1 MGCSNNIDIQYP
13 RSLVSCALQSPSD
26 YSSQMQGSLGAKRSY
41 WHTVIMSSGWA
52 RSGASLAS
60 VDHTETNVVPTT
72 ERIVEECPK

>member
-1 MGCSNNIDIQYP
+1 
-13 RSLVSCALQSPSD
+13 
-26 YSSQMQGSLGAKRSY
+26 MQDSLGAKRSY

-60 VDHTETNVVPTT
+60 VDHTETNVVPTI